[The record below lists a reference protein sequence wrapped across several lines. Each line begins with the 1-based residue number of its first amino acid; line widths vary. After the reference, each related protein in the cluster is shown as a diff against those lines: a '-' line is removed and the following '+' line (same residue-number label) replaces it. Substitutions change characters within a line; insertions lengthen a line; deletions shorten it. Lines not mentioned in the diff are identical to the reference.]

1 MLEAERAHDYSGRG
15 VMPRYHSELAPVD
28 TDFAGTLVITFD
40 VGGVQHERAAA
51 RRALA

>member
-1 MLEAERAHDYSGRG
+1 MLEDERTHDYSGRG
-15 VMPRYHSELAPVD
+15 VMPRYQSELAPVD